1 MRKIRG
7 RPGAELI
14 GATGQAQLHLLY
26 LAVPLITGCRQQHCA
41 DSGAGWLMSLIL
53 YSTGTG
59 VVYIGHSAV
68 VGMRWPVD
76 REYRLVP
83 VRIVLAIVCPGAILE
98 EAAALKLA
106 ASSFICC
113 MHFEPAHHAYAI
125 LACQPAQ
132 AYAHT
137 FSCTHKPYLVLVVL
151 LVAL

>member
-76 REYRLVP
+76 REYRLVRYGQSWQSY
-83 VRIVLAIVCPGAILE
+83 VRGQSWASAELNAVLRGGAR
-98 EAAALKLA
+98 
-106 ASSFICC
+106 
-113 MHFEPAHHAYAI
+113 
-125 LACQPAQ
+125 
-132 AYAHT
+132 
-137 FSCTHKPYLVLVVL
+137 
-151 LVAL
+151 

>member
-68 VGMRWPVD
+68 VGMPWPVD
-76 REYRLVP
+76 QEFRVSGTPSLGNGMSRGHLGRGCCAE
-83 VRIVLAIVCPGAILE
+83 LAD
-98 EAAALKLA
+98 
-106 ASSFICC
+106 SSFPFVARTLNQ
-113 MHFEPAHHAYAI
+113 HTAATHA
-125 LACQPAQ
+125 
-132 AYAHT
+132 
-137 FSCTHKPYLVLVVL
+137 
-151 LVAL
+151 